1 MKIIGITGGI
11 GSGKTE
17 ILSYI
22 SEKYNCKVIFADQVA
37 HKVKEP
43 GQKCYE
49 ELIKLL
55 GEDILTDHGEID
67 RAKMALKI
75 FADNSILKKVNNLIH
90 PAVKEYILSEITQ
103 AVKAQQLDFLF
114 IEAALLIE
122 NGYIDV
128 VDELWYI
135 YAVEE
140 IRKNRL
146 KQTRSYSDEKID
158 GILKSQLSDE
168 NYRKHCKVLIDNS
181 GNLQDA
187 FWQVDKK
194 LEEYLWQK

>member
-22 SEKYNCKVIFADQVA
+22 KEKYNCKVILADQVA

-43 GQKCYE
+43 GQECYE

-55 GEDILTDHGEID
+55 GEDILADNDRID
-67 RAKMALKI
+67 NAKMAAKI
-75 FADNSILKKVNNLIH
+75 FADKSILKQVNDLIH
-90 PAVKEYILSEITQ
+90 PAVKVYILSEITQ

-122 NGYIDV
+122 DGYLDI

-140 IRKNRL
+140 IRRNRL
-146 KQTRSYSDEKID
+146 KQSRSYSDEKID

>member
-1 MKIIGITGGI
+1 MRIIGITGGI

-22 SEKYNCKVIFADQVA
+22 SEKYNCKVLLADQIA

-43 GQKCYE
+43 GRKCYE
-49 ELIKLL
+49 ELIRLL
-55 GEDILTDHGEID
+55 GEDILLDNAQIDH
-67 RAKMALKI
+67 AKMALKI
-75 FADNSILKKVNNLIH
+75 FADQNILKKVNDLIH

-122 NGYIDV
+122 DGYIDI

-140 IRKNRL
+140 TRRNRL
-146 KQTRSYSDEKID
+146 KQSRSYSDEKID

-168 NYRKHCKVLIDNS
+168 NYRKHCKVLINNS
-181 GNLQDA
+181 GNLQDTLK
-187 FWQVDKK
+187 QVDKK